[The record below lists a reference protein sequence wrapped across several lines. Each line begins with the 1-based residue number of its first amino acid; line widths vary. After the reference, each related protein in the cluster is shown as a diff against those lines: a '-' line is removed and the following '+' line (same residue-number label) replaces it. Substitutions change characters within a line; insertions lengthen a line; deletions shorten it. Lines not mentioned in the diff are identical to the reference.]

1 LLSKV
6 LVGVVTDHTSD
17 FTQMGD
23 RLVSGDYQE
32 AHRLAHTLKSLLGSI
47 GAGSMSLLAGQIEES
62 LSQGDLDVTAAL
74 IKELAPPFETMIL
87 DLSAWAEGMKG
98 PSSIYANVEEQTDRA
113 QIEAILHQLTSAI
126 EAFDPSARDLAEQLV
141 GLMGP
146 SHPQAA
152 ELLKL
157 TEQFE
162 FDAAQTLVHALLA
175 QNASG

>member
-1 LLSKV
+1 
-6 LVGVVTDHTSD
+6 
-17 FTQMGD
+17 
-23 RLVSGDYQE
+23 
-32 AHRLAHTLKSLLGSI
+32 
-47 GAGSMSLLAGQIEES
+47 
-62 LSQGDLDVTAAL
+62 
-74 IKELAPPFETMIL
+74 
-87 DLSAWAEGMKG
+87 
-98 PSSIYANVEEQTDRA
+98 
-113 QIEAILHQLTSAI
+113 LTSAI

-175 QNASG
+175 QNVSG